1 MELRRYII
9 IHYMISVTIE
19 SPHPDLLVGIVE
31 SHRVRGGPADAA
43 LDSEIGAALSRL
55 KAAPPSDTV
64 KTAIRD
70 LLRSGGYKPAGRGKP
85 ASEYLAQAAERGE
98 FPRISHIVDALNL
111 VSLESGLPIS
121 LLDAERVMDGTTA
134 LVVRLGRPGES
145 YAFNAAGHEIQLD
158 GLLTVA
164 RKEGSALGNPVKD
177 SMLAKTTE
185 FTTHT
190 IAFVWA
196 SRRALEK
203 EALRNVCQRL
213 GRLLAGAETEIT
225 VIDGSGNK

>member
-1 MELRRYII
+1 
-9 IHYMISVTIE
+9 MIPVTIE
-19 SPHPDLLVGIVE
+19 SHVPELLVGIVE
-31 SHRVRGGPADAA
+31 SRGVPGGPAHAALASEIDAA
-43 LDSEIGAALSRL
+43 LARL

-121 LLDAERVMDGTTA
+121 LLDAERVMDGTSS
-134 LVVRLGRPGES
+134 LVVRFGRPGES
-145 YAFNAAGHEIQLD
+145 YVFNGAGHEIQLD
-158 GLLTVA
+158 GLLAVA
-164 RKEGSALGNPVKD
+164 RKDGPALGNPVKD

-185 FTTHT
+185 LTTHT

-196 SRRALEK
+196 SRRAVEK
-203 EALRNVCQRL
+203 ESLRNICQRL
-213 GRLLAGAETEIT
+213 GSLLGGAETEIH
-225 VIDGSGNK
+225 VIDGSAHD